1 KSRFLARM
9 SHEIRT
15 PVSAIMGF
23 LELLATGPQ
32 SEREAQESLQ
42 LAYATAQSLIGLIGD
57 VLDMEKIESGNFELT
72 PEWVDIEALTQA

>member
-1 KSRFLARM
+1 M

-57 VLDMEKIESGNFELT
+57 VLDMEK
-72 PEWVDIEALTQA
+72 